1 MHAIEAAL
9 KKARNTGTPFS
20 FPVDKQLEEQLRRMT
35 LATPEELAAMKPFNS
50 HASPKKSTTGPPP
63 KPRKGGSRRRSRGR
77 GRKTRSNRG

>member
-20 FPVDKQLEEQLRRMT
+20 FAEGDALLRKQLEHMT

-50 HASPKKSTTGPPP
+50 HASPKKRTTGPPP
-63 KPRKGGSRRRSRGR
+63 KPRKGGSRTRGR